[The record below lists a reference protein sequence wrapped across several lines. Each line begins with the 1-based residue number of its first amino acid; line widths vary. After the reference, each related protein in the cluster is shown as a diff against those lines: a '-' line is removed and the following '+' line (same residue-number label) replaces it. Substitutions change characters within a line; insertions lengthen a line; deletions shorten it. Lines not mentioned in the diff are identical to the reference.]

1 MAHADRVSKDF
12 CLRTGR
18 KPYYYTKKRKE
29 VKRFSEKNAPP
40 FRKNCKFPEIS
51 GSKRAASLAIGR
63 KFV

>member
-29 VKRFSEKNAPP
+29 VKRFSKKTRRPFEK
-40 FRKNCKFPEIS
+40 
-51 GSKRAASLAIGR
+51 L
-63 KFV
+63 

>member
-12 CLRTGR
+12 CLRTDR

-29 VKRFSEKNAPP
+29 VKRFSGKSAP
-40 FRKNCKFPEIS
+40 FFWKNCKFPEIS
-51 GSKRAASLAIGR
+51 SGKRAASLAIGR